1 MNDTYGIQE
10 ICAYEVAAFGES
22 DFCSLFTL
30 AEWEGFQYST
40 DLAYY
45 GDYSVRSA
53 MLVCRILCLRL
64 MVIIYSSVTRLEGCV
79 FVDCVGSYNILNLT
93 RHRAL
98 DMFRSSLHAS

>member
-1 MNDTYGIQE
+1 MIGLDHFKINYIPRYLKPATARISSYLPDGFHLNMNDTYGIQE

-45 GDYSVRSA
+45 GDYSVRPA
-53 MLVCRILCLRL
+53 TLTCCILRL
-64 MVIIYSSVTRLEGCV
+64 
-79 FVDCVGSYNILNLT
+79 
-93 RHRAL
+93 
-98 DMFRSSLHAS
+98 RSLYFTVW